1 MKRSWDLIRDI
12 LCALEEDRFV
22 EYVNSGGLCDKE
34 IQKFTDLKSGHID
47 TESLEEAKQK
57 RRTEIWLHVEL
68 LIDCGVIQNTQF
80 DREGL
85 NNNYRLSMQGH
96 DFLDDLRNQEV
107 WEKIKAQALK
117 SGAKLTWTFITAATE
132 QIMQKL
138 ASL

>member
-85 NNNYRLSMQGH
+85 NNNYRLSMQGY

>member
-1 MKRSWDLIRDI
+1 MKRNWDLIRDI
-12 LCALEEDRFV
+12 LCSLEEDRFV
-22 EYVNSGGLCDKE
+22 EYVKSGGLSDKE
-34 IQKFTDLKSGHID
+34 TQKFTDLKSGRID
-47 TESLEEAKQK
+47 TEALEEAKQN
-57 RRTEIWLHVEL
+57 RRNEIWLHVEL

-85 NNNYRLSMQGH
+85 NNNYRLSMQGY

-117 SGAKLTWTFITAATE
+117 SGAKLTWAFITAATE

>member
-1 MKRSWDLIRDI
+1 MKRNWDLIRDI

-22 EYVNSGGLCDKE
+22 EYVRSGGLSDKE
-34 IQKFTDLKSGHID
+34 TQKFTDLKSGRVD
-47 TESLEEAKQK
+47 TESLEEAKQN
-57 RRTEIWLHVEL
+57 RRNEIWLHVEL

-80 DREGL
+80 DREGV

-96 DFLDDLRNQEV
+96 DFLEDLRNQDV

-132 QIMQKL
+132 QIMHKL
-138 ASL
+138 AWL

>member
-1 MKRSWDLIRDI
+1 MKRNWDLIRDI

-22 EYVNSGGLCDKE
+22 EYVRSGGLSDKE
-34 IQKFTDLKSGHID
+34 TQKFTDLKSGRID

-57 RRTEIWLHVEL
+57 RRNEIWLHVEL
-68 LIDCGVIQNTQF
+68 LFDCGVIQNTQF
-80 DREGL
+80 DREGT

-96 DFLDDLRNQEV
+96 DFLEDLRNQDV

-132 QIMQKL
+132 QIIQRL
-138 ASL
+138 ASI

>member
-22 EYVNSGGLCDKE
+22 EYVNSGGLSDKD
-34 IQKFTDLKSGHID
+34 IQKFTDLKSGRVD
-47 TESLEEAKQK
+47 KESLEDAKQK

-80 DREGL
+80 DRECL

>member
-1 MKRSWDLIRDI
+1 MKRNWDLIRDI
-12 LCALEEDRFV
+12 LCSLEEDRFV
-22 EYVNSGGLCDKE
+22 EYVNSGGLSDKE
-34 IQKFTDLKSGHID
+34 IQKFTDLKSGRVD
-47 TESLEEAKQK
+47 KESLEDAKQK

-132 QIMQKL
+132 QIMHKL

>member
-1 MKRSWDLIRDI
+1 MKRNWDLIRDI

-22 EYVNSGGLCDKE
+22 EYVNSGGLSDKE
-34 IQKFTDLKSGHID
+34 IQKFTDLKSGRVD
-47 TESLEEAKQK
+47 KESLEDAKQK

-85 NNNYRLSMQGH
+85 NNNYRLSMQGY
-96 DFLDDLRNQEV
+96 DFLDDLRNQDV

>member
-1 MKRSWDLIRDI
+1 MKRNWDLIRDI
-12 LCALEEDRFV
+12 LCSLEEDRFV
-22 EYVNSGGLCDKE
+22 EYVNSGGLSDKE
-34 IQKFTDLKSGHID
+34 IQKFTDLKSGRVD
-47 TESLEEAKQK
+47 KESLEDAKQK

>member
-1 MKRSWDLIRDI
+1 MKRNWDLIRDI
-12 LCALEEDRFV
+12 LCSLEEDRFV
-22 EYVNSGGLCDKE
+22 EYVNSGGLSDKE
-34 IQKFTDLKSGHID
+34 IQKFTDLKSGRVD
-47 TESLEEAKQK
+47 KESLEDAKQK

-85 NNNYRLSMQGH
+85 NNNYRLSMQGY

>member
-1 MKRSWDLIRDI
+1 MKRNWDLIRDI
-12 LCALEEDRFV
+12 LCSLEEDRFV
-22 EYVNSGGLCDKE
+22 EYVNSGGLSDKE
-34 IQKFTDLKSGHID
+34 IQKFTDLKSGRVD
-47 TESLEEAKQK
+47 KESLDDAKQK

-80 DREGL
+80 DSEGL
-85 NNNYRLSMQGH
+85 NNNYRLSMQGY

>member
-1 MKRSWDLIRDI
+1 MKRNWDLIRDI

-22 EYVNSGGLCDKE
+22 EYVNNGGLNDKE
-34 IQKFTDLKSGHID
+34 KQKFSDLKSGHID

-57 RRTEIWLHVEL
+57 RRNEVWLHVEL
-68 LIDCGVIQNTQF
+68 LIDCGVVVPTQF

-107 WEKIKAQALK
+107 WEKIKHQAVK
-117 SGAKLTWTFITAATE
+117 SGAKLTWTFITAATA
-132 QIMQKL
+132 QIMQRL
-138 ASL
+138 ASI

>member
-1 MKRSWDLIRDI
+1 MKRNWDLIRDI

-22 EYVNSGGLCDKE
+22 EYVNSGGLSDKE
-34 IQKFTDLKSGHID
+34 IQKFTDLKSGRVD
-47 TESLEEAKQK
+47 KESLEDAKQK

-85 NNNYRLSMQGH
+85 NNNYRLSMQGY

>member
-1 MKRSWDLIRDI
+1 MKRNWDLIRDI

-22 EYVNSGGLCDKE
+22 EYVNSGGLSDKE
-34 IQKFTDLKSGHID
+34 IQKFTDLKSGRVD
-47 TESLEEAKQK
+47 KESLEYAKQK

-85 NNNYRLSMQGH
+85 NNNYRLSMQGY
-96 DFLDDLRNQEV
+96 DFLDDLRNQDV

>member
-22 EYVNSGGLCDKE
+22 EYVNSGGLSDKE
-34 IQKFTDLKSGHID
+34 IQKFTDLKSGRVD
-47 TESLEEAKQK
+47 KESLEDAKQK